1 MNILTFDGK
10 SINLDNINYIS
21 EVDNNFFNIVFV
33 SGNPLSIFTDINNT
47 ATQKRAALVTL
58 ISENGNS
65 LTIQD
70 PLNVTTSTGGV
81 GDLSDVTI
89 TSVANNDQLKY
100 NSTSSKWENFAPTNP
115 NIESLPD
122 VTITSV
128 ANNDQLKYNSTSSKW
143 ENFAPTNPNI
153 ESLPNVTISN
163 PTAGQVLTYDATNSV
178 WKNSTL

>member
-21 EVDNNFFNIVFV
+21 EVDNNFFNIFNIVFV

-58 ISENGNS
+58 ISQSGNS

-81 GDLSDVTI
+81 SDLSDVTI
-89 TSVANNDQLKY
+89 TSVANN
-100 NSTSSKWENFAPTNP
+100 N
-115 NIESLPD
+115 
-122 VTITSV
+122 
-128 ANNDQLKYNSTSSKW
+128 QLKYNSTSSKW

>member
-21 EVDNNFFNIVFV
+21 EVDYNFFNIVFV

-47 ATQKRAALVTL
+47 ATQKREALVTL

-89 TSVANNDQLKY
+89 TSVANN
-100 NSTSSKWENFAPTNP
+100 N
-115 NIESLPD
+115 
-122 VTITSV
+122 
-128 ANNDQLKYNSTSSKW
+128 QLKYNSTSSKW

>member
-58 ISENGNS
+58 ISQNGNS

-81 GDLSDVTI
+81 SDLSDVTI
-89 TSVANNDQLKY
+89 TSVANN
-100 NSTSSKWENFAPTNP
+100 N
-115 NIESLPD
+115 
-122 VTITSV
+122 
-128 ANNDQLKYNSTSSKW
+128 QLKYNSTSSKW

>member
-89 TSVANNDQLKY
+89 TSVANNNQLKY
-100 NSTSSKWENFAPTNP
+100 NSTSE
-115 NIESLPD
+115 
-122 VTITSV
+122 
-128 ANNDQLKYNSTSSKW
+128 KW

>member
-21 EVDNNFFNIVFV
+21 EVDYNFFNIVFV

-89 TSVANNDQLKY
+89 TSVANN
-100 NSTSSKWENFAPTNP
+100 N
-115 NIESLPD
+115 
-122 VTITSV
+122 
-128 ANNDQLKYNSTSSKW
+128 QLKYNSTSSKW

-163 PTAGQVLTYDATNSV
+163 PAAGQVLTYDATNSV

>member
-21 EVDNNFFNIVFV
+21 EVDNNFFNFFNIFFV

-89 TSVANNDQLKY
+89 TSVANNNQLKY
-100 NSTSSKWENFAPTNP
+100 NSTSA
-115 NIESLPD
+115 
-122 VTITSV
+122 
-128 ANNDQLKYNSTSSKW
+128 KW

>member
-89 TSVANNDQLKY
+89 TSVANN
-100 NSTSSKWENFAPTNP
+100 N
-115 NIESLPD
+115 
-122 VTITSV
+122 
-128 ANNDQLKYNSTSSKW
+128 QLKYNSTSSKW

-153 ESLPNVTISN
+153 ESLPNVIISN

>member
-89 TSVANNDQLKY
+89 TSVANN
-100 NSTSSKWENFAPTNP
+100 N
-115 NIESLPD
+115 
-122 VTITSV
+122 
-128 ANNDQLKYNSTSSKW
+128 QLKYNSTSSKW

-163 PTAGQVLTYDATNSV
+163 PAAGQVLTYDATNSV

>member
-21 EVDNNFFNIVFV
+21 EVDNNFFNFFNIVFV
-33 SGNPLSIFTDINNT
+33 SGNQLSIFTDINNT

-58 ISENGNS
+58 ISQNGNS

-89 TSVANNDQLKY
+89 TSVANN
-100 NSTSSKWENFAPTNP
+100 N
-115 NIESLPD
+115 
-122 VTITSV
+122 
-128 ANNDQLKYNSTSSKW
+128 QLKYNSTSSKW

-178 WKNSTL
+178 WINSTL

>member
-21 EVDNNFFNIVFV
+21 EVDNNFFNFFNIFFV

-89 TSVANNDQLKY
+89 TSVANNNQLKY
-100 NSTSSKWENFAPTNP
+100 NSTSE
-115 NIESLPD
+115 
-122 VTITSV
+122 
-128 ANNDQLKYNSTSSKW
+128 KW

>member
-21 EVDNNFFNIVFV
+21 EVDYNFFNIVFV

-89 TSVANNDQLKY
+89 TSVANN
-100 NSTSSKWENFAPTNP
+100 N
-115 NIESLPD
+115 
-122 VTITSV
+122 
-128 ANNDQLKYNSTSSKW
+128 QLKYNSTSSKW

-163 PTAGQVLTYDATNSV
+163 PTEGQVLTYDATNSV